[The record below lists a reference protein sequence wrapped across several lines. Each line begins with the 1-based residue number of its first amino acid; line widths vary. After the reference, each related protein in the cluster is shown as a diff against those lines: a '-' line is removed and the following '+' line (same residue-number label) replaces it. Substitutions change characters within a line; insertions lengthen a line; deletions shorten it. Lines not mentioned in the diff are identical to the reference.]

1 HQEQRRIL
9 RIDEY
14 VTGRAVREGVY
25 AIRESRWPQDRGVV
39 EELFCEYVGALGVD
53 VSFQNVEEEFASLPG
68 NYARPSGSVFLAWSE
83 REPAGVVARRTIG
96 PGLAEMKRLY
106 VRPAF
111 RGLGIARDLASLV
124 ITDARKAGISR
135 IVLDTLGAMHAA
147 RALYVGLGFRPIPPY
162 YENPLPDVVYLG
174 LDLNG

>member
-1 HQEQRRIL
+1 M
-9 RIDEY
+9 
-14 VTGRAVREGVY
+14 TPRAARDDDY
-25 AIRESRWPQDRGVV
+25 AIRAARWPHDRNVV
-39 EELFCEYVGALGVD
+39 EELFREYVAALGVD

-68 NYARPSGSVFLAWSE
+68 NYVRPSGCVFLAWSE

-124 ITDARKAGISR
+124 IADARQGGFRR
-135 IVLDTLGAMHAA
+135 IVLDTLGSMHGA
-147 RALYVGLGFRPIPPY
+147 RALYADLGFRPIPPY

-174 LDLNG
+174 LDFGG

>member
-1 HQEQRRIL
+1 M
-9 RIDEY
+9 
-14 VTGRAVREGVY
+14 TGRAVREGVY

-135 IVLDTLGAMHAA
+135 IVLDTLGSMHAA

>member
-1 HQEQRRIL
+1 
-9 RIDEY
+9 
-14 VTGRAVREGVY
+14 VTPRAARDDAY
-25 AIRESRWPQDRGVV
+25 AIRAARWLHDRGVV
-39 EELFCEYVGALGVD
+39 EELFREYVAALGVD

-68 NYARPSGSVFLAWSE
+68 NYTRPSGSVFLAWSE

-106 VRPAF
+106 VRSAF

-124 ITDARKAGISR
+124 IADARQGGFSR
-135 IVLDTLGAMHAA
+135 IVLDTLGSMHAA
-147 RALYVGLGFRPIPPY
+147 RALYADLGFRPIPPY

-174 LDLNG
+174 LDLGG